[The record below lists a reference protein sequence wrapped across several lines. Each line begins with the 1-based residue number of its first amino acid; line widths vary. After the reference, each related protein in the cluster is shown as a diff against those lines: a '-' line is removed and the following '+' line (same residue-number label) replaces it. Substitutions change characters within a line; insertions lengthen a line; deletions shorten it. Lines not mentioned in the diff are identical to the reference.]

1 MGPLVRIEPEG
12 ILYTKVKLS
21 DCEEIVEKT
30 IMENE
35 IVERLV
41 YKVEGKP
48 YVKQEDIPFYA
59 KQTRV
64 VLEHCGHIDATSIEE
79 YLGIGGYSGLEK
91 ALFEITPEDIIDTIT
106 ESSLRGRVVEVSQQV
121 KSGHRLKITM
131 PMKNTLFVMAMKATL
146 VLLWIEVLWRATLTE

>member
-91 ALFEITPEDIIDTIT
+91 AL
-106 ESSLRGRVVEVSQQV
+106 
-121 KSGHRLKITM
+121 LK
-131 PMKNTLFVMAMKATL
+131 
-146 VLLWIEVLWRATLTE
+146 

>member
-1 MGPLVRIEPEG
+1 M
-12 ILYTKVKLS
+12 YTKVKLS

-64 VLEHCGHIDATSIEE
+64 VLEHCGHIDATFNRRNIWE
-79 YLGIGGYSGLEK
+79 
-91 ALFEITPEDIIDTIT
+91 
-106 ESSLRGRVVEVSQQV
+106 
-121 KSGHRLKITM
+121 
-131 PMKNTLFVMAMKATL
+131 
-146 VLLWIEVLWRATLTE
+146 

>member
-1 MGPLVRIEPEG
+1 
-12 ILYTKVKLS
+12 
-21 DCEEIVEKT
+21 
-30 IMENE
+30 MENE

-91 ALFEITPEDIIDTIT
+91 ALFEITPEDILLQNHRF
-106 ESSLRGRVVEVSQQV
+106 EAEVVEVSQQA